1 MPLVLPALVAC
12 LAIGGKHHAPP
23 IVVEDGKLMATVQ
36 VASVGSDGRL
46 KLPQDVKAI
55 WIDVGTNSEGFLQ
68 TSAGT
73 CCPSS
78 WPRDGHLGMCESL
91 SCMPLGR
98 NQLT

>member
-68 TSAGT
+68 NQK
-73 CCPSS
+73 PEYLH
-78 WPRDGHLGMCESL
+78 PRL
-91 SCMPLGR
+91 
-98 NQLT
+98 